1 MDKVFKSAY
10 IDAPL
15 KLMEALTVPGREE
28 MGLDQIA
35 WSDEPDRDESNSEFF
50 WRKHAKLQAFFE
62 IYWHDQMGEKES
74 FNAPAQIQLTHDLV
88 EILKKLIEKDELP
101 VTEKGFFWGLESQD
115 SSAMSYKEQD
125 LEFCNWALE
134 EIKNGKEVFY
144 GSSW

>member
-35 WSDEPDRDESNSEFF
+35 WSDEPDRDESNSKFF

-74 FNAPAQIQLTHDLV
+74 FNAPAQIQLTHDLI
-88 EILKKLIEKDELP
+88 EILKKLIEKGELP
-101 VTEKGFFWGLESQD
+101 VAEKGFFWGLESQD

-125 LEFCNWALE
+125 LEF
-134 EIKNGKEVFY
+134 
-144 GSSW
+144 

>member
-15 KLMEALTVPGREE
+15 KLMEALTVPGSKK

-50 WRKHAKLQAFFE
+50 WRKHAMLQAFFE
-62 IYWHDQMGEKES
+62 DIWHNHLGEKES
-74 FNAPAQIQLTHDLV
+74 FNAP
-88 EILKKLIEKDELP
+88 DELP
-101 VTEKGFFWGLESQD
+101 VAEKGFYWGRESQH
-115 SSAMSYKEQD
+115 SSAIEYKEQD

-144 GSSW
+144 ESSW

>member
-15 KLMEALTVPGREE
+15 KLMEALTVPRREN

-35 WSDEPDRDESNSEFF
+35 WSDEPDRDESPSKFI
-50 WRKHAKLQAFFE
+50 WRKHAKLQTFFE
-62 IYWHDQMGEKES
+62 DIWYNQMGEKES
-74 FNAPAQIQLTHDLV
+74 FNSPAQIQLTRELV
-88 EILKKLIEKDELP
+88 EILKKLVEEDELP
-101 VTEKGFFWGLESQD
+101 SSQGGFFYGHQFQD
-115 SSAMSYKEQD
+115 GRAEDYKEQD

-144 GSSW
+144 ESNW

>member
-15 KLMEALTVPGREE
+15 KMMEALTVPGSKE

-62 IYWHDQMGEKES
+62 IYWHNQIGNQDS
-74 FNAPAQIQLTHDLV
+74 FNAPAQIQLTHDLI
-88 EILKKLIEKDELP
+88 EILKKLIEKGELP
-101 VTEKGFFWGLESQD
+101 VAEKGFFWGLEFQD
-115 SSAMSYKEQD
+115 ESAMDYKEQD

-134 EIKNGKEVFY
+134 ELKNGKEVFY
-144 GSSW
+144 QSSW

>member
-15 KLMEALTVPGREE
+15 KLMEALTVPGSKK

-35 WSDEPDRDESNSEFF
+35 WSDEPDRDESPSKFI
-50 WRKHAKLQAFFE
+50 WRKHAKLQTFFE
-62 IYWHDQMGEKES
+62 DIWYNQMGEKES
-74 FNAPAQIQLTHDLV
+74 FNSPAQIQLTRELV
-88 EILKKLIEKDELP
+88 EILKKLVEEDELP
-101 VTEKGFFWGLESQD
+101 SSQGGFSYGHQFQD
-115 SSAMSYKEQD
+115 GRAEDYKEQD

-144 GSSW
+144 ESNW

>member
-15 KLMEALTVPGREE
+15 KLMEALTVPGSKK

-35 WSDEPDRDESNSEFF
+35 WSDEPDRDESNSKFF
-50 WRKHAKLQAFFE
+50 WRKHAMLQTFFE
-62 IYWHDQMGEKES
+62 DIWHNNLGEKES
-74 FNAPAQIQLTHDLV
+74 FNAPAQIQLTRELV
-88 EILKKLIEKDELP
+88 EILKKLIEEDNLP
-101 VTEKGFFWGLESQD
+101 VAEKGFFWGLESQH
-115 SSAMSYKEQD
+115 SSAIEYKEQD

-144 GSSW
+144 ESSW